1 MDGTSQDDRPGHQ
14 EGTRL
19 AQGMLLR
26 VAVMLAVA
34 VAAVGFFALTWDSDT
49 LYNVLVLSLG
59 MSDEQALGL
68 LALMRNNSLPLLI
81 AVAALVLFVGYHA
94 SLKPYCVR
102 YFSALSHGIDALT
115 DSGRTDIALPAKMA
129 QTEAKLNQVKH
140 ELERR
145 DMEARLA
152 EQRKNDLVMYLA
164 HDIRTPLTSVIGYL
178 SLLDEVPDM
187 PDAQR
192 RKYIGIALR
201 KAQRLDTLTDEF
213 FDITRYNMQTIAL
226 DRQRLDLTTLLMQ
239 LSEEFHPQLEEHGN
253 TVRLDLPQRL
263 EVDADAQ
270 KLARVFNNLL
280 RNAISYGT
288 RGTDIAIQAWD
299 DPDQGM
305 ACVSV
310 SSVGRTISPDKL
322 TRIFDKF
329 YRLDDS
335 RGSSSGGSGLGLA
348 IAKQIVEL
356 HGGAIGASSV
366 DGTTT
371 FVVSLPTGV
380 ARQADPIASVRPPS
394 GFETHTK

>member
-1 MDGTSQDDRPGHQ
+1 
-14 EGTRL
+14 
-19 AQGMLLR
+19 MLLR

-34 VAAVGFFALTWDSDT
+34 VAAVGFFALTWDSNT

-81 AVAALVLFVGYHA
+81 AVAAMVLFVGYQA

-129 QTEAKLNQVKH
+129 QTETKLNQVKH

-226 DRQRLDLTTLLMQ
+226 DRQRLDLTTLLLQ

-299 DPDQGM
+299 DPAQGM

-380 ARQADPIASVRPPS
+380 ARQADPIASVRPSS